1 MADKTKFIEF
11 LLSSE
16 ALRFGDF
23 VTKSGRKTPYFINTG
38 QFRTGNLISELGGF
52 YAQHIVDQGLSDI
65 NVVFGPA
72 YKGIPLAVATASA
85 LANTYGHDVGFTFDR
100 KEAKDHGDG
109 GSFVGA
115 PISNGTK
122 LVIVEDVITAGSTLQ
137 HIVPILRGLGDIT
150 IAGVIIAVDR
160 GERGKGE
167 LSAIA
172 EVSSELG
179 IRILP
184 LISVHDIVFYLKSS
198 KKWPADL
205 SQKMESYLRE
215 YGARA

>member
-1 MADKTKFIEF
+1 MPSKTKFIEF
-11 LLSSE
+11 LISSE

-38 QFRTGNLISELGGF
+38 QFRTGNSISELGGF
-52 YAQHIVDQGLSDI
+52 YAQHIVDQGLAEI

-85 LANTYGHDVGFTFDR
+85 LAKNHGHDVGFTFDR

-109 GSFVGA
+109 GNFVGA
-115 PISNGTK
+115 PITGGTR
-122 LVIVEDVITAGSTLQ
+122 LVIVEDVITAGTTLQ
-137 HIVPILRGLGDIT
+137 HIVPILRGLGDVT
-150 IAGVIIAVDR
+150 IAGVIVAVDR
-160 GERGKGE
+160 GERGKAN

-179 IRILP
+179 INVFP
-184 LISVHDIVFYLKSS
+184 LISVHDIIAYLKGS

-205 SQKMESYLRE
+205 PQKMESYLKE
-215 YGARA
+215 YGAAL